1 MHDSNRHGYITFG
14 WVATILL
21 ALVAGAVYNSQYT
34 RIEQSAEYANKCT
47 EQNQTGTAPSANV
60 ASATGDQKTSDGDD
74 SDKRQ
79 PDWCDL
85 AAQQSMAEST
95 RGMHWAAWATVSF
108 TGFGAFLIWR
118 TLLATQDT
126 VIETRRIGERQ
137 VRAYVGVTD
146 LSIQGTDT
154 KNPTVRIKIKNA
166 GQSPAYKVTIR
177 TGYVVNFKGS
187 PQFGEDKQESVYR
200 GFDIGPG
207 QEVHHPIYVSELI
220 WTIAQTSIRSQAGR
234 FFIVGRIDY
243 EDAFETTR
251 ETLFRF
257 EFYETED
264 GIKDGEHFT
273 ITAEGNRST

>member
-1 MHDSNRHGYITFG
+1 MYDSNRHGYITFG

-21 ALVAGAVYNSQYT
+21 ALFAGAVYHSQYT
-34 RIEQSAEYANKCT
+34 RIEQSAGSANKCA
-47 EQNQTGTAPSANV
+47 EQNQAAAAPSANV
-60 ASATGDQKTSDGDD
+60 ASPTGDQETSDGDEP
-74 SDKRQ
+74 DKRQ

-95 RGMHWAAWATVSF
+95 RGMHWAAWATVAF

-146 LSIQGTDT
+146 ISIERTDT
-154 KNPTVRIKIKNA
+154 DSPTVKLKIKNG
-166 GQSPAYKVTIR
+166 GQSPAYKIAIR

-187 PQFGEDKQESVYR
+187 PQHADQNREQVER

-207 QEVHHPIYVSELI
+207 QEIHHPVYVAELI
-220 WTIAQTSIRSQAGR
+220 WAVAQSTIRNKAGR
-234 FFIVGRIDY
+234 FFIFGRIDY
-243 EDAFETTR
+243 EDAFEVAR

-264 GIKDGEHFT
+264 GIKDGEHFS